1 MIIIGIHFLFIFPNR
16 ILFWLQF
23 NAIGFFLQSY
33 VEVPKIL
40 PKNLLK
46 TLLTKVFPYAI
57 LIFAYDE
64 GEDIVDKPG
73 GK

>member
-1 MIIIGIHFLFIFPNR
+1 MVKGDREGFSYAEGGRVGKMGSGGAGDGLQIII
-16 ILFWLQF
+16 
-23 NAIGFFLQSY
+23 
-33 VEVPKIL
+33 KIL
-40 PKNLLK
+40 TK